1 MDGGH
6 LITTLARTWQVYQIP
21 ALLFVFGFGAC
32 VGSFMNVVIYRLP
45 EGMSVI
51 SPGSRCPTCG
61 GNLKW
66 WHNIPIVSWL
76 ILQGRCAYCG
86 VSISSQYMIIELVM
100 ALLFAALF
108 VLLFM
113 VPPRTPW
120 WGEVGGQWWIYNA
133 ELRAAP
139 AFIAQLFLIAGLIG
153 MFVIDA
159 RTFTIPLE
167 IPVWLTITAFIAYA
181 VQAFIPPA
189 IAAAPYWPIPPTD
202 WAWSLGAMGGMAGI
216 VLSLVLLRTGAM
228 RRSFVDYDKFV
239 KDGELFADYPH
250 ARREMAV
257 ELLFLLPCIV
267 LLALGWFIGRTMTST
282 VPPVLIQALGGT
294 FLGYLAGGGIVWLIR
309 ILGTVAVGR
318 EAMGLGDVHMM
329 AAVGAVLGWQDPIWA
344 FFLAPF
350 LALGWVF
357 MAKGLSTMFRSV
369 RRELPFGPHLALSTL
384 MVIFLRPGVDTVR
397 SVIFPYLKQPPMPLI
412 YRQAPPPAISASRPA
427 APTAI
432 PPAGRLPAAGQR

>member
-6 LITTLARTWQVYQIP
+6 FITSLARAWQIYQIP

-51 SPGSRCPTCG
+51 NPGSRCPTCG
-61 GNLKW
+61 GSLKW
-66 WHNIPIVSWL
+66 WQNIPIVSWL
-76 ILQGRCAYCG
+76 MLRGRCAYCQTK
-86 VSISSQYMIIELVM
+86 ISPQYMIIELLM
-100 ALLFAALF
+100 ALLFVALF

-120 WGEVGGQWWIYNA
+120 WGEIGGPWWFFNG
-133 ELRAAP
+133 EVRAAP
-139 AFIAQLFLIAGLIG
+139 AFIAHVFLIAGLIG
-153 MFVIDA
+153 MFMIDA

-167 IPVWLTITAFIAYA
+167 IPVWLTITAFIAYL

-189 IAAAPYWPIPPTD
+189 VSASAFWPIPPTD
-202 WAWSLGAMGGMAGI
+202 WAWSLAAMGGMAG
-216 VLSLVLLRTGAM
+216 LAFSLLLLRLGAF
-228 RRSFVDYDKFV
+228 RRSFADYDSYL

-257 ELLFLLPCIV
+257 ELFYLLPCIA
-267 LLALGWFIGRTMTST
+267 LFALGWFIGDSQSST
-282 VPPVLIQALGGT
+282 APPVAVQAIGGT
-294 FLGYLAGGGIVWLIR
+294 CLGYLVGGGVVWLIR
-309 ILGTVAVGR
+309 ILGTLSVGR

-357 MAKGLSTMFRSV
+357 MAKGLATMFRSV
-369 RRELPFGPHLALSTL
+369 RRELPFGPHLALATL
-384 MVIFLRPGVDTVR
+384 IVMFLRPGVDTVR
-397 SVIFPYLKQPPMPLI
+397 SVMFPHVKTPPMPMLH
-412 YRQAPPPAISASRPA
+412 QAPQAPAQ
-427 APTAI
+427 APQ
-432 PPAGRLPAAGQR
+432 PSP